1 MLARLQLSNDHS
13 QWLEAAR
20 KIPCET
26 AVEAGVVSKGRDVIG
41 FEYKQGE
48 TTRFTKF
55 RTLDKS
61 KFWIEPAGADLFLWN
76 EDTLSEAS
84 DAPLIIT
91 EGEFDALSFLASGA
105 THVVSVPNG
114 AAGRPGQGD
123 IDPNEDRQF
132 SYLWEGGK
140 LKPSIARFGKVIIAT
155 DDDAPGHILRDEL
168 AIRIGRPKCFFVSYP
183 TGCKDA
189 NDVMQKFGPDK
200 LQEMIADAR
209 PIVPDQLVRFSD
221 IPTKADARVFSA
233 GWAKMD
239 DHFRLAPPQL
249 IVVTGVP
256 NAGKSQWALA
266 VVANLARLH
275 GLKGAI
281 LQFEDS
287 PERNR
292 RSLLLYAKTWQG
304 QERNGIQEE
313 PREWVDRM
321 FRTIT
326 PNENLDDDRDFDL
339 KWLQGAIEEAA
350 TRHGCKWVLIDPW
363 NEVEHLWGR
372 QDTEATYLN
381 RAIRQL
387 KRMARRYQIAIFIVA
402 HPTKDG
408 GKNSGLSDASLYDIA
423 GGAVWNNKADIGV
436 VVWAEDPAKT
446 MRRTIKICKSKNFAL
461 MGRPG
466 TVEMEFDP
474 AKSTYKCVES

>member
-1 MLARLQLSNDHS
+1 MLARLQLSNDHAT
-13 QWLEAAR
+13 WLEAAR
-20 KIPCET
+20 KIPCEVAAET
-26 AVEAGVVSKGRDVIG
+26 GVISRGSNLAFQYMRN
-41 FEYKQGE
+41 GE
-48 TTRFTKF
+48 LSFLKL
-55 RTLDKS
+55 RTPDKS
-61 KFWIEPAGADLFLWN
+61 FWIEPKGAEWCLWN
-76 EDTLSEAS
+76 EDSLSEPS

-105 THVVSVPNG
+105 SRVVSVPNG
-114 AAGRPGQGD
+114 GAGKPGQGE
-123 IDPNEDRQF
+123 INPNEDKQF
-132 SYLWEGGK
+132 SYLWKDGK
-140 LKPSIARFGKVIIAT
+140 LKASIARFNKVILAT
-155 DDDAPGHILRDEL
+155 DDDATGRVLRDEL
-168 AIRIGRPKCFFVSYP
+168 AIRIGRPKCFFVAYP
-183 TGCKDA
+183 GGCKDA
-189 NDVMQKFGPDK
+189 NEVLQKFGPDA

-209 PIVPDQLVRFSD
+209 PIVPDQLVTFSD
-221 IPTKADARVFSA
+221 IPVKADARAYSA

-292 RSLLLYAKTWQG
+292 NSLLRYARTWQG
-304 QERNGIQEE
+304 QEKNGIHEE
-313 PREWVDRM
+313 PKPWVDRM

-339 KWLQGAIEEAA
+339 PWLHNAIEEAA

-363 NEVEHLWGR
+363 NEVEHLWGK
-372 QDTEATYLN
+372 QDTEASYLN

-408 GKNSGLSDASLYDIA
+408 GKNSGLNDASLYDIA

-436 VVWAEDPAKT
+436 VVWSEDPAKT
-446 MRRTIKICKSKNFAL
+446 MRRSIKICKSKNFAV
-461 MGRPG
+461 MGTPG
-466 TVEMEFDP
+466 IVEMEFDP
-474 AKSTYKCVES
+474 TKSTYRCVEG